1 MHWYDR
7 FIKRIIDI
15 VAGIV
20 GSVITLP
27 LMLFIKIAYLRDGD
41 HAPIIF
47 KQTRIGL
54 NGKPITIHKFR
65 TMVPDAEAKLEEL
78 MRQNPAIHEEY
89 KKNKKLVNDPR
100 VTRIGKFLRHSSIDE
115 FPQFFNVLRNDMSL
129 VGTRPPTVGEYEKY
143 NYNHRARLSIKPGL
157 TGMWQVSGRST
168 ITNFDEVVALDV
180 KYIREWSLGLDIKIL
195 WKTVAGIFR
204 PEGAE

>member
-1 MHWYDR
+1 MWQ
-7 FIKRIIDI
+7 KP
-15 VAGIV
+15 
-20 GSVITLP
+20 P
-27 LMLFIKIAYLRDGD
+27 LMLCIKIAYLRDGD

-115 FPQFFNVLRNDMSL
+115 FPQFFDVLAGRMSLIGPRPYLPKEKEDMS
-129 VGTRPPTVGEYEKY
+129 YFYK
-143 NYNHRARLSIKPGL
+143 SIIKMKPGI
-157 TGMWQVSGRST
+157 TGMWQANGRSNLT
-168 ITNFDEVVALDV
+168 FLDRCKLDLYYYKNWSLWLDV
-180 KYIREWSLGLDIKIL
+180 VIVIKTFKAIIYG
-195 WKTVAGIFR
+195 K
-204 PEGAE
+204 GAI